1 MTGLHELGDRVGDV
15 ATRWNPVRVA
25 RRAARRFARRPRAMQ
40 VRTIAVVVAVVG
52 GLVVYVA
59 RAPGPQSAPEPFGG
73 VGKSLGPAPEPA
85 ARPLAGRTVR
95 LAASVTGTVDA
106 VRDSV
111 SAANTPPPGPPVGKA
126 STSTRGLSAKS
137 INVIFPV
144 VNLQALS
151 SQLGFA
157 GDVEFTEQTKA
168 IKLFVKE
175 INDKGGI
182 NGRKINAVIANYNP
196 LDAAGMRSLCKDW
209 TEGNPAAFAVVDGV
223 GGWTGD
229 NQLCITQ
236 EGKTPLLAQWTSV
249 SDYTKV
255 GSPYLWWLGV
265 DQSALLATLVKWG
278 QSAGLIGGP
287 DKLGII
293 VGDRASDQLALNSYL
308 LPALRKAGVDPE
320 VQTIAAS
327 PSQSAQTTAA
337 APLVVQRLR
346 QAGAKSI
353 IPLIPFNVFFPL
365 LQSMTQQSYFPKL
378 LLSDYESSITSSLG
392 LIPVPYE
399 KALDGQEGITTLT
412 LGGIDDPRPEA
423 QGGYNPG
430 LRSCWTT
437 WHKAYPNPPKG
448 NSTAF
453 IEEQGPV
460 AGWCQAVRLF
470 ATAAKA
476 AGKNLDRRTFVQA
489 MSKVTNFPG
498 TWVNTLSYG
507 PNKFYGPTQY
517 QVVKIHNND
526 PPSSQCILKADQKPQ
541 GTCWAPVQPYQP
553 LASG

>member
-1 MTGLHELGDRVGDV
+1 MT
-15 ATRWNPVRVA
+15 
-25 RRAARRFARRPRAMQ
+25 
-40 VRTIAVVVAVVG
+40 
-52 GLVVYVA
+52 
-59 RAPGPQSAPEPFGG
+59 
-73 VGKSLGPAPEPA
+73 
-85 ARPLAGRTVR
+85 
-95 LAASVTGTVDA
+95 
-106 VRDSV
+106 
-111 SAANTPPPGPPVGKA
+111 
-126 STSTRGLSAKS
+126 AKS
-137 INVIFPV
+137 INVVFPV

-182 NGRKINAVIANYNP
+182 NGRKINPIISNYNP

-209 TEGNPAAFAVVDGV
+209 TEGSPAAFAVVDGV
-223 GGWTGD
+223 GGWAGD
-229 NQLCITQ
+229 NQLCVTQ
-236 EGKTPLLAQWTSV
+236 EGQTPLLAQWTSV
-249 SDYTKV
+249 TDYTKV

-265 DQSALLATLVKWG
+265 DQSALLATLVQWG
-278 QSAGLIGGP
+278 QSAGLIGGSN
-287 DKLGII
+287 KLGII
-293 VGDRASDQLALNSYL
+293 VGDRASDQLALNTYL
-308 LPALRKAGVDPE
+308 LPDLRKAGITAE

-327 PSQSAQTTAA
+327 PSQSAQITAS
-337 APLVVQRLR
+337 APLVIQKLR
-346 QAGAKSI
+346 NAGVKSI

-365 LQSMTQQSYFPKL
+365 LQAMTQQEYFPKL
-378 LLSDYESSITSSLG
+378 LLSDYESSITSALG

-412 LGGIDDPRPEA
+412 LGGIDDPRPESD
-423 QGGYNPG
+423 GGYNPG

-437 WHKAYPNPPKG
+437 WHKAYPKKPKG

-470 ATAAKA
+470 AQAAKD
-476 AGKNLDRRTFVQA
+476 AGKNLNRRTFVQA
-489 MSKVTNFPG
+489 MSKITNFPG

-507 PNKFYGPTQY
+507 PDKFYGPTEY

-526 PPSSQCILKADQKPQ
+526 PPSSECILKSNGKPQ
-541 GTCWAPVQPYQP
+541 GTCWVSEQKYQP

>member
-1 MTGLHELGDRVGDV
+1 VDR
-15 ATRWNPVRVA
+15 
-25 RRAARRFARRPRAMQ
+25 
-40 VRTIAVVVAVVG
+40 
-52 GLVVYVA
+52 
-59 RAPGPQSAPEPFGG
+59 
-73 VGKSLGPAPEPA
+73 
-85 ARPLAGRTVR
+85 
-95 LAASVTGTVDA
+95 
-106 VRDSV
+106 
-111 SAANTPPPGPPVGKA
+111 A
-126 STSTRGLSAKS
+126 STSARGVTAKA
-137 INVIFPV
+137 INVVFPV

-168 IKLFVKE
+168 IKLFVNE
-175 INDKGGI
+175 INSKGGI

-196 LDAAGMRSLCKDW
+196 LDAANMRSLCKDW
-209 TEGNPAAFAVVDGV
+209 TEGSPAAFAVIDGV

-229 NQLCITQ
+229 NQLCVTQ
-236 EGKTPLLAQWTSV
+236 EGRTPLLAQWTSV

-265 DQSALLATLVKWG
+265 DQSALLATLVRWG
-278 QSAGLIGGP
+278 QSAGLIGG
-287 DKLGII
+287 DNKLGVI

-308 LPALRKAGVDPE
+308 LPDLRKAGITPE
-320 VQTIAAS
+320 VQTIAAD
-327 PSQSAQTTAA
+327 PSQSAQTSAA
-337 APLVVQRLR
+337 APLVIQKLR
-346 QAGAKSI
+346 SAGVKSV
-353 IPLIPFNVFFPL
+353 IPLIPFNVFYPL
-365 LQSMTQQSYFPKL
+365 LQGMTEQSYFPKL
-378 LLSDYESSITSSLG
+378 LLSDYESSVTSALG

-412 LGGIDDPRPEA
+412 LGGIDDPRPQA

-437 WHKAYPNPPKG
+437 WNRAYPQPPKG

-476 AGKNLDRRTFVQA
+476 AGRNLNRRTFAEA
-489 MSKVTNFPG
+489 MSKVKNFPG
-498 TWVNTLSYG
+498 TWVDTLSYG
-507 PNKFYGPTQY
+507 PDKFFGPTQY

-526 PPSSQCILKADQKPQ
+526 PPSSECVLKSDGKPQ
-541 GTCWAPVQPYQP
+541 GTCWVTVQQYQP
-553 LASG
+553 LVNK